1 MEANMTRTSKLVT
14 LAQYMQLSQAD
25 AVALPT
31 VITVS
36 AGKVGMTEDDML
48 NEAVINKPLRDYLVE
63 LCKTT
68 MAAQ

>member
-1 MEANMTRTSKLVT
+1 
-14 LAQYMQLSQAD
+14 MQLSQAE

-48 NEAVINKPLRDYLVE
+48 NEAVINKPLRDYLAE
-63 LCKTT
+63 ICKTT
-68 MAAQ
+68 MAAQAA